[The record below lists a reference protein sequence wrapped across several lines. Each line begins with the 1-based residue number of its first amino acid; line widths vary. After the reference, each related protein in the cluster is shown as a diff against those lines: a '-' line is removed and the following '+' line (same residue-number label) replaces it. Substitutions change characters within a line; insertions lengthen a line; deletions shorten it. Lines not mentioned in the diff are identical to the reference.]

1 MSNLLRRVMIGLAAL
16 LLLGYV
22 GIFIGVALK
31 TGTYEPLEFLFI
43 PLPIPF
49 LFIWTQASR
58 EEDL

>member
-1 MSNLLRRVMIGLAAL
+1 MIGLAAL